1 MSFLL
6 ALIVFFVGFWGKKS
20 SYKLNVKVAER
31 SFRKTIVALLLF
43 LVCYVTVKKQSKEF
57 KSIAEEIKMK
67 IHPEEATMIEEE
79 LVDEQ
84 KELIRHKKHNRN
96 HHRKL

>member
-1 MSFLL
+1 M
-6 ALIVFFVGFWGKKS
+6 K
-20 SYKLNVKVAER
+20 VKVAER
-31 SFRKTIVALLLF
+31 SFRKTVVALLLF

-84 KELIRHKKHNRN
+84 TELIRHKKHNRN

>member
-1 MSFLL
+1 
-6 ALIVFFVGFWGKKS
+6 
-20 SYKLNVKVAER
+20 LNVKVAER
-31 SFRKTIVALLLF
+31 SFRKTVVALLLF

-84 KELIRHKKHNRN
+84 KELIRH
-96 HHRKL
+96 

>member
-31 SFRKTIVALLLF
+31 SFRKTVVALLLF

-57 KSIAEEIKMK
+57 K
-67 IHPEEATMIEEE
+67 
-79 LVDEQ
+79 
-84 KELIRHKKHNRN
+84 
-96 HHRKL
+96 